1 MNLYF
6 ILEGEQTEVIL
17 YPKWINY
24 ILPNYTQVYFEK
36 DVVNNNYYIFSAG
49 GIPSIYHH
57 TVNAIKNINQ
67 NPAFD
72 MLIVCLDG
80 EEIGQENRI
89 KEIKDYINKSGVL
102 LTKEC
107 KIEFVVQN
115 ICIETWF
122 LGNRKIVKKIPE
134 GLLLKEF
141 IIHYNVVVEDPELMD
156 KLERFRN
163 KADFHYSYFREILKE
178 HNLSYR
184 KSRPNIVIDK
194 SFFDELEKRVVETE
208 HLLSFK
214 QFLTLLYEIKKTGI

>member
-1 MNLYF
+1 MNLYI

-24 ILPNYTQVYFEK
+24 ILPNYAQVYFEK
-36 DVVNNNYYIFSAG
+36 DVANNNYYMFSAR

-72 MLIVCLDG
+72 VLIVCLDA

-102 LTKEC
+102 LRTDC
-107 KIEFVVQN
+107 KIEIVVQN

-141 IIHYNVVVEDPELMD
+141 INHYNVVIEDPELMD

-163 KADFHYSYFREILKE
+163 KADFHYSYFREILKD
-178 HNLSYR
+178 HNLSYS
-184 KSRPNIVIDK
+184 KSRPNIVLDI
-194 SFFDELEKRVVETE
+194 SFFNELEKRVVETK
-208 HLLSFK
+208 HLASFK
-214 QFLTLLYEIKKTGI
+214 QFLTLLYKIKKITI